1 MTIRD
6 REVLEELRDDPE
18 LLAIADAVVE
28 TQRLRR
34 RTPLGALAAVAV
46 AAAVL
51 FALVL
56 ASPWDSGGGK
66 APVLDRALAAIE
78 GQGPV
83 VHLTIR
89 LQQEG
94 RRSFQ
99 PVTTESFYDQ
109 RQGLLRVVSTI
120 EGKTVSDYTTIGAED
135 EFSLFPGLLEGA
147 AFYRQALASGR
158 AKVVDEGLWNGRP
171 VYWVELAKGGGLR
184 PFRVG
189 IDRESYR
196 PVVFRLVDRE
206 GSPEGYQVAVL
217 GFEYV
222 STSQAA
228 FEPKAPILVSGT
240 VIGRDCRPVRARV
253 SVFLS
258 PDEREE
264 PTSADVASVTT
275 GPDGRFTLRVN
286 PAKSPFRERLAKD
299 GERWLNFDAY
309 AIQEDFSEVLAYTSF
324 SRFVRDGQWWGNEKE
339 SPIREAIT
347 IRAAREPAP
356 ECD

>member
-18 LLAIADAVVE
+18 LLAIADAFVE

-34 RTPLGALAAVAV
+34 RTPLGAIAAVAV

-66 APVLDRALAAIE
+66 APILDRALAAIE
-78 GQGPV
+78 SQGPV

-89 LQQEG
+89 LEQEG
-94 RRSFQ
+94 RRSFP
-99 PVTTESFYDQ
+99 PVTTESFYHQKQ
-109 RQGLLRVVSTI
+109 RLLRVISTI
-120 EGKTVSDYTTIGAED
+120 EGETVSDYTTIGAED
-135 EFSLFPGLLEGA
+135 EFSTFPGLLEGA

-171 VYWVELAKGGGLR
+171 VYWVELVKGGGIGR
-184 PFRVG
+184 FRVG

-196 PVVFRLVDRE
+196 PVVFRLVDRD
-206 GSPEGYQVAVL
+206 GSPEGFQAAVL

-222 STSQAA
+222 STSRAA

-258 PDEREE
+258 PDESDVR
-264 PTSADVASVTT
+264 TSADVASVTT

-299 GERWLNFDAY
+299 SERWLNFDAY
-309 AIQEDFSEVLAYTSF
+309 AIQEDFSEVLAFTSF

-339 SPIREAIT
+339 NPIREPIT
-347 IRAAREPAP
+347 IRAARDPAP

>member
-6 REVLEELRDDPE
+6 HEVLEELRDDPE
-18 LLAIADAVVE
+18 LLALADAVVE

-34 RTPLGALAAVAV
+34 RTPLGALTAVAV

-66 APVLDRALAAIE
+66 APVVDRALAAIE

-89 LQQEG
+89 FQLDG
-94 RRSFQ
+94 RRTAQ

-109 RQGLLRVVSTI
+109 KQGLLRVVSSI
-120 EGKTVSDYTTIGAED
+120 EGKTVSDYTTIGTED
-135 EFSLFPGLLEGA
+135 EFSTSPGLLEGA
-147 AFYRQALASGR
+147 AFYREALTSGR
-158 AKVVDEGLWNGRP
+158 AKVVDEGVWNGRP
-171 VYWVELAKGGGLR
+171 VYWVQLEKGGGPGPL
-184 PFRVG
+184 RVG

-196 PVVFRLVDRE
+196 PVVFRGANRD
-206 GSPEGYQVAVL
+206 GSPSGFYVAVL

-240 VIGRDCRPVRARV
+240 VLGRDCRPIRARV

-258 PDEREE
+258 PEDEG
-264 PTSADVASVTT
+264 TSADVASATT

-286 PAKSPFRERLAKD
+286 PAKSPFRERLATD
-299 GERWLNFDAY
+299 REGWLNFNAY
-309 AIQEDFSEVLAYTSF
+309 AMQEDFSEGLAFTSF
-324 SRFVRDGQWWGNEKE
+324 SRFVRNGQWWGNAKDN
-339 SPIREAIT
+339 PIREAIT
-347 IRAAREPAP
+347 IRVAKDPAP